1 MKKFWRSG
9 MIDKKVVK
17 EQEREET
24 EYINKLER
32 VILELTREEE
42 PKYAIVHTSDNR
54 SHKVKIA
61 DDYDEIRKDDNVI
74 LDFGEDFIIAA
85 PRERL
90 KDSMFNA
97 YSRWLRNRGP
107 YDSDLKFEKQT
118 FGEVEDENNTRDIRQ
133 EE

>member
-9 MIDKKVVK
+9 MIDKKVVA
-17 EQEREET
+17 EREREEYVNQLQRT
-24 EYINKLER
+24 
-32 VILELTREEE
+32 ILELSRKPPEPE

-61 DDYDEIRKDDNVI
+61 DNYDEVRKGDNVI
-74 LDFGEDFIIAA
+74 LDFGETIIAA

-97 YSRWLRNRGP
+97 YSRWVRNRGS

-118 FGEVEDENNTRDIRQ
+118 FGEVEDENNTRDI
-133 EE
+133 

>member
-1 MKKFWRSG
+1 MA
-9 MIDKKVVK
+9 MIESYRERYVVK
-17 EQEREET
+17 HGN
-24 EYINKLER
+24 NKSYYFNL
-32 VILELTREEE
+32 
-42 PKYAIVHTSDNR
+42 
-54 SHKVKIA
+54 A
-61 DDYDEIRKDDNVI
+61 DDYDEVRVGDNII

-107 YDSDLKFEKQT
+107 YDSDLKFEKQA
-118 FGEVEDENNTRDIRQ
+118 FGENKDENNTRTLRQ